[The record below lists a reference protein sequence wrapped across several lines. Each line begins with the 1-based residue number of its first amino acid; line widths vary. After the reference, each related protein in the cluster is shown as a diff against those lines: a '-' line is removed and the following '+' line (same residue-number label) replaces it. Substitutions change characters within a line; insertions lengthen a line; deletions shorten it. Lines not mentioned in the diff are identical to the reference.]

1 MSAREEIAAAANTV
15 AAVTAKAFYRQ
26 TTKPGDAW
34 VRRDRTEYPNK
45 FGGLVTWQ
53 VLVIIPQNL
62 AAAEKWIEDNQLA
75 LVTALR
81 EELIVRSARPADLVI
96 DAGAP
101 VPVLIIEGQRE
112 EE

>member
-1 MSAREEIAAAANTV
+1 MTTRDEIAAAANTV
-15 AAVTAKAFYRQ
+15 AAVSAKPFYRQ

-34 VRRDRTEYPNK
+34 VRRDRTDYPDR

-53 VLVIIPQNL
+53 LLVVMPQNL
-62 AAAEKWIEDNQLA
+62 ADAERWIESNQLP
-75 LVTALR
+75 LVDALR
-81 EELIVRSARPADLVI
+81 DALAIRSARTAELVA

-112 EE
+112 E